1 MGCLGHRKKQ
11 TEEMAD
17 QRWEYINLKDFKSQ
31 GCGAIF
37 AYIYLWFMLFISVAV
52 YAADGFTAVNLLAF
66 NRWSSGIDPAIDI
79 DISKWIFSICIILS
93 VLNLG
98 YEGFRAFR
106 VIRRGNVAECY
117 LDSLAVRW
125 ESIRLGSG
133 LGFRRFLVFAELTKS
148 KKGAEYI
155 ALFTY
160 FSFQSWI
167 RVIICSGPRQVINA
181 FTIKAVYDSKLAIS
195 SQSVEGSITG
205 FFEKIKAL
213 AEEDYRQALT
223 LSGMC
228 FTLVVWTFSALFL
241 LAAVLFWV
249 FFLWH
254 WIPSADGGLSGYCSR
269 KVTKTLMK
277 IVTKTVNKALARQE
291 ADRLRAGA
299 KAAKRTGEKPPLD
312 RVATLPTLPNLG
324 PADDDKIPS
333 MPMLGRNDTMMT
345 LPPYT
350 SRPGTPGAVE
360 MSNMDQKRA
369 PLPAP
374 SRSGTMA
381 SNASYSSRAP
391 LVSAASEMGYGRAPS
406 PTSQVPGMDLGN
418 YPQSRPTAAGSHGN
432 YDNYDDYDN
441 SGSYGPRAP
450 LRPMLSTTSLNRFTE
465 TPGPMHSEATQL
477 PPPARAPSAR
487 PFENYAQ
494 PGASFVSSPT
504 SAPASRSYEAYNP
517 DGRTSP
523 EPSPNSHFDGQ
534 QRPMNQPMR
543 SVTGPFPS
551 REPQYPPQ
559 RNMTAPMPSLPA
571 VGEHFDRYSTTS
583 SVASGS
589 IAPSSVVLPGSS
601 MRASPA
607 PHMGPSPGPGGP
619 HPSRGLQ
626 YPPQRSMTAP
636 SAGLPPVGEYSDRN
650 SMTSSVTSSSMAPS
664 SVVLPGAGMRA
675 SPAPRMEFHEGE
687 RAMHRLLKVQRNQ
700 DPTALGL
707 PTRYGVRVMQSS
719 LVALGTLDDAG
730 RPWTT
735 VWGGERGFARPVAEN
750 VLAFNSPV
758 DTRYD
763 PVFKALWEGTEVDDD
778 AVARPGGGEGKG
790 MAGLSIDLETR
801 DRVKLM
807 GKMVAGASVNG
818 GKEVQMAMV
827 VTGSLG
833 NCPKYL
839 NRKDVVF
846 NEMKPELVSDS
857 LPLPREALELIDKAD
872 MFFLSSTNGETMDT
886 NHRGGS
892 PGLVRVIKNG
902 ADGLELIYPEFS
914 GNRLYQTLGNFK
926 VNPLVGIT
934 VPDFDTGDVVYF
946 TGSASI
952 LVGEEASSILARTQ
966 LAVKISV
973 TAARFVKSGLPFRG
987 APVEYSPY
995 NPPTRH
1001 LLSEHDTH
1009 IASSQSDISA
1019 NLTKRE
1025 TLTPTVNR
1033 YTFQLSSQSR
1043 RALEWHAGQYVTFD
1057 FASEVS
1063 AGYSHMRDEDP
1074 QSLNDDYVRTFTV
1087 SSLPGSNEMQ
1097 ITARKNGPVTN
1108 FLSRHNLRVP
1118 LDIPVLGFGGEEAF
1132 RIPLDLKAPPPVF
1145 IAAGVG
1151 ITPLLAQAQAVL
1163 DAGIPLKLLWTL
1175 RGEDV
1180 PLAADTF
1187 AKVPAL
1193 AAATTLFVT
1202 GQAEQRRVEQFGAEV
1217 EMRRIRLED
1226 VDKVKGQG
1234 ARFYLCT
1241 GPALLTA
1248 LTSWLEGEKV
1258 VWEDFGY

>member
-98 YEGFRAFR
+98 YEGFRAIR

-228 FTLVVWTFSALFL
+228 FTLLVWTFSALFL

-277 IVTKTVNKALARQE
+277 IVTKTVNKALAREE
-291 ADRLRAGA
+291 AGRLRAGV
-299 KAAKRTGEKPPLD
+299 KAAKRAGEKPPLD

-350 SRPGTPGAVE
+350 SRPGTPGGVE
-360 MSNMDQKRA
+360 LSNMDQKRA
-369 PLPAP
+369 PPYPARPAP

-391 LVSAASEMGYGRAPS
+391 LVAAASEMGYGRSPS

-418 YPQSRPTAAGSHGN
+418 YPPSRPTAAGSHGN
-432 YDNYDDYDN
+432 YDNYDNY
-441 SGSYGPRAP
+441 GHYGPQAP
-450 LRPMLSTTSLNRFTE
+450 LRPMLSTSSMNRFTE
-465 TPGPMHSEATQL
+465 TPGPMHSEAMPF
-477 PPPARAPSAR
+477 PPPGRAPSAR
-487 PFENYAQ
+487 PFDNHAQ
-494 PGASFVSSPT
+494 PGASFVSSPV
-504 SAPASRSYEAYNP
+504 SVPGLRSYDAYSP
-517 DGRTSP
+517 DGRASP
-523 EPSPNSHFDGQ
+523 EPTPNSQFDGQ

-543 SVTGPFPS
+543 SATGPFPP

-571 VGEHFDRYSTTS
+571 AGEHFDRYSTTS

-589 IAPSSVVLPGSS
+589 IAPSSVVLPGNS
-601 MRASPA
+601 MRAFPA
-607 PHMGPSPGPGGP
+607 SRMGPSPGPGGP

-626 YPPQRSMTAP
+626 YPPQRNMTAP
-636 SAGLPPVGEYSDRN
+636 AAGFPPVAEHSDRY
-650 SMTSSVTSSSMAPS
+650 SMTSSVTSNSRNRTFNATMPS
-664 SVVLPGAGMRA
+664 LIS
-675 SPAPRMEFHEGE
+675 EFHEGE
-687 RAMHRLLKVQRNQ
+687 RAMHRLLKVQRNG
-700 DPTALGL
+700 DPTALGM
-707 PTRYGVRVMQSS
+707 PSRFGVRVMQSS

-758 DTRYD
+758 DTQHD
-763 PVFKALWEGTEVDDD
+763 PVFKALWEGTEVNDD
-778 AVARPGGGEGKG
+778 AVVRPGGGEGKG
-790 MAGLSIDLETR
+790 MAGLAIDLETR

-839 NRKDVVF
+839 NRKDVVM

-857 LPLPREALELIDKAD
+857 VPLPREALELIDRAD
-872 MFFLSSTNGETMDT
+872 MFFVSSTNGETMDT

-892 PGLVRVIKNG
+892 PGLVRVIKNDV
-902 ADGLELIYPEFS
+902 DGLELIYPEFS
-914 GNRLYQTLGNFK
+914 GNRLYQTLGNLK
-926 VNPLVGIT
+926 VNPLIGIT
-934 VPDFDTGDVVYF
+934 IPDFSTSDVVYL

-952 LVGEEASSILARTQ
+952 LVGEEASRLLARTQ

-1009 IASSQSDISA
+1009 VASSQSDISA
-1019 NLTKRE
+1019 NLVKRE
-1025 TLTPTVNR
+1025 TLTPMVNR
-1033 YTFQLSSQSR
+1033 YTFQLSSQSGS
-1043 RALEWHAGQYVTFD
+1043 ALEWHAGQYVTFD
-1057 FASEVS
+1057 FAPEVS
-1063 AGYSHMRDEDP
+1063 AGYSHMRDDDP

-1087 SSLPGSNEMQ
+1087 SSLPGSNEVQ
-1097 ITARKNGPVTN
+1097 ITAKKNGPVTH

-1132 RIPLDLKAPPPVF
+1132 RISLDLKAPPPVF

-1180 PLAADTF
+1180 PLAVDTF
-1187 AKVPAL
+1187 AKIPAL
-1193 AAATTLFVT
+1193 AAATTLFIT
-1202 GQAEQRRVEQFGAEV
+1202 GHADHQVGQLMTETKL
-1217 EMRRIRLED
+1217 RRIGPGD
-1226 VDKVKGQG
+1226 VDKLKGRG

-1248 LTSWLEGEKV
+1248 LGSWLEGEKV
-1258 VWEDFGY
+1258 IWEDFGY